1 MLNLA
6 FSMVLK
12 MLCLKAVGPR
22 IEWPTGAVAFQH
34 NGHWVSLPSQLSDIL
49 LASHEPHLFT
59 IESATQFAK
68 TLKQCDECYLFI
80 LNFTNRA
87 AHNGNKVVKLN

>member
-12 MLCLKAVGPR
+12 MLCLKAVGSQT
-22 IEWPTGAVAFQH
+22 EWPTGAVAFQH

-49 LASHEPHLFT
+49 LAGHKPRLFT
-59 IESATQFAK
+59 IESAARFAK
-68 TLKQCDECYLFI
+68 TLKQCDECYLFM

-87 AHNGNKVVKLN
+87 AHDGDKVVDLN